1 MGIRER
7 LSGNEASATAM
18 KQINPD
24 VVAAFPITPSTEIP
38 QYFSTFVSNGQ
49 VDTEFVAVESEHS
62 AMSAC
67 IGAEAAGA
75 RAMTAT
81 SANGLSLMWEMIYIA
96 SSLRLPIVMSLVNR
110 AVSGPLNIHN
120 DHSDAMGVRD
130 SGWIQLFSENNQ
142 EAYDNLIMAHR
153 IAENKDVLLPLM
165 VCQDGF
171 ITSHS
176 IENIELVEDDKV
188 KEFVGEYKPEHYL
201 LNDKEPIAV
210 GPLDLQAYLFEH
222 KRQQAE
228 AMKNAKKV
236 ILDVAKDFEKLTG
249 RKYGLFEEY
258 RLDDAEIAI
267 VCMNSTAGTAK
278 YTIDRLREK
287 GIKAGLLKV
296 RVFRPFPGEEIAE
309 ALKYIPAPV
318 EEFVPEETV
327 QEVKAKAKEEAVQKA
342 EVKEPAKVNPILA
355 TEPAT
360 KKEVKADKAEK
371 VEKVETNKKEA
382 VSPVE
387 NKVGQTVALKPDVK
401 IAKEEPVLDTQY
413 VEQTRFD
420 VKPSLWQRFK
430 NSKIIRTISYIMKIK
445 VVLEFPALPEGRGE
459 NR

>member
-1 MGIRER
+1 MSIRER
-7 LSGNEASATAM
+7 LSGNEAAATAM

-38 QYFSTFVSNGQ
+38 QYFSTFVSNGA

-130 SGWIQLFSENNQ
+130 SGWIMLFSENNQ

-176 IENIELVEDDKV
+176 IENIELIEDEKV
-188 KEFVGEYKPEHYL
+188 KEFVGKYKPEHYL
-201 LNDKEPIAV
+201 LNAKEPMAI

-222 KRQQAE
+222 KYQQAE
-228 AMKNAKKV
+228 AMKKAKDV
-236 ILDVAKDFEKLTG
+236 ILNVSKDFEELTG
-249 RKYGLFEEY
+249 RKYSFFEEY
-258 RLDDAEIAI
+258 RLDDAEFAI
-267 VCMNSTAGTAK
+267 VCMNSTAGTVKAVV
-278 YTIDRLREK
+278 DELRAK
-287 GIKAGLLKV
+287 GIKAGLLKI
-296 RVFRPFPGEEIAE
+296 RVFRPFPADEVAN
-309 ALKYIPAPV
+309 ALGHLKAVAILDKADSLNAIGGALFEDVTSSMYVNGKNVPAINYIYGIGGRDTTTKDIHAV
-318 EEFVPEETV
+318 YTDL
-327 QEVKAKAKEEAVQKA
+327 QEVA
-342 EVKEPAKVNPILA
+342 NSG
-355 TEPAT
+355 
-360 KKEVKADKAEK
+360 K
-371 VEKVETNKKEA
+371 VENPYRYLSVRRDK
-382 VSPVE
+382 
-387 NKVGQTVALKPDVK
+387 
-401 IAKEEPVLDTQY
+401 
-413 VEQTRFD
+413 
-420 VKPSLWQRFK
+420 
-430 NSKIIRTISYIMKIK
+430 
-445 VVLEFPALPEGRGE
+445 
-459 NR
+459 

>member
-7 LSGNEASATAM
+7 LSGNEAVATAM

-49 VDTEFVAVESEHS
+49 VDTNFVAVESEHS

-67 IGAEAAGA
+67 IGSEAAGA
-75 RAMTAT
+75 RTMTAT

-120 DHSDAMGVRD
+120 DHSDAMGARD

-142 EAYDNLIMAHR
+142 EAYDNTIMANR
-153 IAENKDVLLPLM
+153 IAEHKDVLLPLM

-176 IENIELVEDDKV
+176 IENIELIEDEKV

-201 LNDKEPIAV
+201 LDAENPMAM

-222 KRQQAE
+222 KAQQAI

-236 ILDVAKDFEKLTG
+236 ILEVAKDFEKMTG

-258 RLDDAEIAI
+258 KLDDAEYVI
-267 VCMNSTAGTAK
+267 VCMNSTAGTTKAA
-278 YTIDRLREK
+278 IEDLRK
-287 GIKAGLLKV
+287 QGIKAGLLKV
-296 RVFRPFPGEEIAE
+296 RVFRPFPGEEIAK
-309 ALKYIPAPV
+309 ALS
-318 EEFVPEETV
+318 
-327 QEVKAKAKEEAVQKA
+327 KAKAVAV
-342 EVKEPAKVNPILA
+342 LD
-355 TEPAT
+355 
-360 KKEVKADKAEK
+360 KADSLNGQGGALYEDVVSGMYNEQLSIPTINYVYGIGGRDTTVKDIKSVYEDLSKINEK
-371 VEKVETNKKEA
+371 VEN
-382 VSPVE
+382 PYRYL
-387 NKVGQTVALKPDVK
+387 GL
-401 IAKEEPVLDTQY
+401 
-413 VEQTRFD
+413 
-420 VKPSLWQRFK
+420 
-430 NSKIIRTISYIMKIK
+430 
-445 VVLEFPALPEGRGE
+445 RGDK
-459 NR
+459 

>member
-7 LSGNEASATAM
+7 LSGNEAVATAM

-49 VDTEFVAVESEHS
+49 VDTNFVAVESEHS

-67 IGAEAAGA
+67 IGSEAAGA
-75 RAMTAT
+75 RTMTAT

-96 SSLRLPIVMSLVNR
+96 SSLRLPIVMQLVNR

-142 EAYDNLIMAHR
+142 EAYDNTVMANR
-153 IAENKDVLLPLM
+153 IAEHKDVLLPLM

-176 IENIELVEDDKV
+176 IENIELIEDEKV
-188 KEFVGEYKPEHYL
+188 KEFVGKYKPEHNL
-201 LNDKEPIAV
+201 LDAQNPMAI

-222 KRQQAE
+222 KAQQAI

-236 ILDVAKDFEKLTG
+236 ILEVAEEFEKMTG

-258 RLDDAEIAI
+258 KLDDAEYVI
-267 VCMNSTAGTAK
+267 VCMNSTAGTVK
-278 YTIDRLREK
+278 YAVNELRKE

-296 RVFRPFPGEEIAE
+296 RVFRPFPGEEIAK
-309 ALKYIPAPV
+309 ALS
-318 EEFVPEETV
+318 
-327 QEVKAKAKEEAVQKA
+327 KAKAVA
-342 EVKEPAKVNPILA
+342 ILD
-355 TEPAT
+355 
-360 KKEVKADKAEK
+360 KADSLNGQGGALYEDVVAGMYNEK
-371 VEKVETNKKEA
+371 LNIPAINYIFGIGGRDTTVKDNKK
-382 VSPVE
+382 VYNDLIE
-387 NKVGQTVALKPDVK
+387 NK
-401 IAKEEPVLDTQY
+401 
-413 VEQTRFD
+413 FD
-420 VKPSLWQRFK
+420 NPYKYLG
-430 NSKIIRTISYIMKIK
+430 
-445 VVLEFPALPEGRGE
+445 LRGDK
-459 NR
+459 

>member
-1 MGIRER
+1 MSIRER
-7 LSGNEASATAM
+7 LSGNEAAATAM

-38 QYFSTFVSNGQ
+38 QYFSTFVSNGA

-130 SGWIQLFSENNQ
+130 SGWIMLFSENNQ

-176 IENIELVEDDKV
+176 IENIELIEDEKV
-188 KEFVGEYKPEHYL
+188 KEFVGKYKPEHYL
-201 LNDKEPIAV
+201 LNAKEPMAI

-222 KRQQAE
+222 KYQQAE
-228 AMKNAKKV
+228 AMKKAKDV
-236 ILDVAKDFEKLTG
+236 ILNVSKDFEELTG
-249 RKYGLFEEY
+249 RKYSFFEEY
-258 RLDDAEIAI
+258 RLDDAEFAI
-267 VCMNSTAGTAK
+267 VCMNSTAGTVKAVV
-278 YTIDRLREK
+278 DELRAK
-287 GIKAGLLKV
+287 GIKAGLLKI
-296 RVFRPFPGEEIAE
+296 RVFRPFPADEVANALGHLKAVAILDKADSLNAIGGALFEDVTSSMYVNGKNVPAINYIYGIGGRDVRVEDMINVYETLKEIARTG
-309 ALKYIPAPV
+309 
-318 EEFVPEETV
+318 ETGDV
-327 QEVKAKAKEEAVQKA
+327 YRYMG
-342 EVKEPAKVNPILA
+342 LR
-355 TEPAT
+355 
-360 KKEVKADKAEK
+360 D
-371 VEKVETNKKEA
+371 KEA
-382 VSPVE
+382 
-387 NKVGQTVALKPDVK
+387 K
-401 IAKEEPVLDTQY
+401 
-413 VEQTRFD
+413 
-420 VKPSLWQRFK
+420 
-430 NSKIIRTISYIMKIK
+430 
-445 VVLEFPALPEGRGE
+445 
-459 NR
+459 